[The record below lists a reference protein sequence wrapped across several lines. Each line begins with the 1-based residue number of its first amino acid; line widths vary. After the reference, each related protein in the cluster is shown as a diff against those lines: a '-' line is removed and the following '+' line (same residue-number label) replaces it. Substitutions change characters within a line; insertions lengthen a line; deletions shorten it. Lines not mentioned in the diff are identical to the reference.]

1 LHKTHRMKITKTT
14 LSRLA
19 ETDFNNLA
27 FGRTFSDHMLM
38 CKYKDGQWE
47 EAEILPYQALSFAP
61 GTHVFH
67 YGQAVFEGMK
77 AYNGPEG
84 ETLLFR
90 PEANIHRLNQSAE
103 RLCMPAIDKS
113 IFMEGLKTLLA
124 IDKEWIPKGAGK
136 SLYIRPFMMASS
148 EFIRATPAD
157 EFVFFIITSPSSAYY
172 SGEVHLKVEEK
183 YARSVD
189 GGTGFAKA
197 AGNYAAAFA
206 PTKKAQNAGFTQV
219 IWTDA
224 HEHQYIEESGTM
236 NIMFRINDTLITPAL
251 SDSILSGITRDSIL
265 KLARNKGIT
274 VEERK
279 VSVKEI
285 FEAHS
290 KGELKEAF
298 GVGTA
303 VTVNPINSITKGE
316 HRIDIASVSDS
327 YATLLKDS
335 LQGMQYGRIADG
347 FGWIKRA

>member
-1 LHKTHRMKITKTT
+1 MKITKTT
-14 LSRLA
+14 LSRLD

-290 KGELKEAF
+290 KGELKETF

>member
-1 LHKTHRMKITKTT
+1 MKITKTT

-103 RLCMPAIDKS
+103 RLCMPAIDES

>member
-1 LHKTHRMKITKTT
+1 
-14 LSRLA
+14 
-19 ETDFNNLA
+19 
-27 FGRTFSDHMLM
+27 
-38 CKYKDGQWE
+38 
-47 EAEILPYQALSFAP
+47 
-61 GTHVFH
+61 
-67 YGQAVFEGMK
+67 
-77 AYNGPEG
+77 
-84 ETLLFR
+84 
-90 PEANIHRLNQSAE
+90 
-103 RLCMPAIDKS
+103 
-113 IFMEGLKTLLA
+113 
-124 IDKEWIPKGAGK
+124 
-136 SLYIRPFMMASS
+136 MMASS

-290 KGELKEAF
+290 KGELKETF